1 MRIELGET
9 PLSENLP
16 SISVIVPL
24 VLPFTRT
31 FTPMTGSP
39 VWSTTVP
46 VTVMFPV
53 CCTIAISS
61 LAITIMLLPG
71 VKRDR
76 TKQTLLT
83 KEFTLCFSFF
93 MFSFI

>member
-53 CCTIAISS
+53 CFVTSNYHHATTGSQK
-61 LAITIMLLPG
+61 G
-71 VKRDR
+71 QN
-76 TKQTLLT
+76 QTN
-83 KEFTLCFSFF
+83 SFN
-93 MFSFI
+93 